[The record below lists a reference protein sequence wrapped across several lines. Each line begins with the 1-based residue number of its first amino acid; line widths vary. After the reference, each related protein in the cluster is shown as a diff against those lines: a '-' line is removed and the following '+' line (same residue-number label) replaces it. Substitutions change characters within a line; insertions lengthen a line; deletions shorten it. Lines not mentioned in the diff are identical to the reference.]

1 MGHPYDRQIAV
12 GADIWR
18 RDEIAPAPIG
28 EGRPVD
34 TAMLRVQ
41 LPAIDP
47 GAGGRIVTGVFEHE
61 DAATRIP
68 LAPAGRRRIVDVPFV
83 ADPVQF
89 GRPDRLCVRSSEER
103 RVGKEGVSTC
113 SSRWS
118 PFY

>member
-41 LPAIDP
+41 LPAIEP

-83 ADPVQF
+83 ADPEI
-89 GRPDRLCVRSSEER
+89 GRASCRER
-103 RVGKEGVSTC
+103 ECQYV
-113 SSRWS
+113 
-118 PFY
+118 